1 MEKVVK
7 AKSRSGIHEAIV
19 EWLKDKPRGTILD
32 APAGYGNL
40 SQKLHE
46 MGFQVTCGEIEPEI
60 FAVDD
65 LKCIYTDLNKR
76 IEAPDESFDY
86 VCCVDGIEHMTDP
99 YAAVKEFSR
108 VLKSGGTGIFS
119 IPNYS
124 NIEKRFRFLMTGYL
138 TKPKTKEHYE
148 KDGRNLY
155 NFHNSPLT
163 ITLLNLMFE
172 INDLKIA
179 EILNDK
185 KKKKQFLFYPFV
197 LLLRI
202 IAAFTSKKKREK
214 HQTDLSLRQE
224 VIMGG
229 NTLIFIVEKQ

>member
-1 MEKVVK
+1 
-7 AKSRSGIHEAIV
+7 
-19 EWLKDKPRGTILD
+19 
-32 APAGYGNL
+32 
-40 SQKLHE
+40 
-46 MGFQVTCGEIEPEI
+46 
-60 FAVDD
+60 
-65 LKCIYTDLNKR
+65 
-76 IEAPDESFDY
+76 
-86 VCCVDGIEHMTDP
+86 
-99 YAAVKEFSR
+99 
-108 VLKSGGTGIFS
+108 
-119 IPNYS
+119 
-124 NIEKRFRFLMTGYL
+124 MTGYL
-138 TKPKTKEHYE
+138 TKPKTREHYE

-185 KKKKQFLFYPFV
+185 KKKKQFLLYPFV

-202 IAAFTSKKKREK
+202 IAAVTSKKKREK
-214 HQTDLSLRQE
+214 HQTDLSLKPE